1 MPEMSDPE
9 EASTYLARTNFKSVI
24 EWLTAEAILNR
35 PDDPLTFVRDLV
47 DLKLHERG
55 QEAYD
60 AAHATKYVQSCY
72 SDAASLADE
81 HGRIY
86 GKVVA
91 PPGGIRGPAA
101 EALNHRISTL
111 ERLVK
116 ASTVIRALNPDDA
129 CERIISEGCEL
140 LRADR
145 ASIFTTAESAEGE
158 TKMLEL
164 HVAEGADMIRV
175 PYGVGIAGTVAAT
188 GAVCNIHDA
197 YNDSR
202 FNSAADKESGYR
214 TQNILCG
221 PIKDLNGEIVGVL
234 QMINKAEGPFNAD
247 DEETLAMLSSLA
259 GVALQNA
266 FFHERTLEASRRAEA
281 TVALV
286 QGLYE
291 NMGVNP
297 VVFTLTNRLPEVVQC
312 DRCTIFVLDKG
323 NDEMWAMQGEVN
335 FKIPLASPGIAPSCG
350 RDNAIINIPDAYA
363 DARFNQ
369 NIDKQTNYCTKT
381 ILCMPIASDHG
392 KNVVGVAQLINKK
405 RGIFT
410 KDDEKL
416 LSVFL
421 SIVGEIMKGLVMSRV
436 SVKKKATRTTMAANS
451 SPAATGKKGSEMAET
466 LEAFGEEEEEEEEEE
481 G

>member
-1 MPEMSDPE
+1 M
-9 EASTYLARTNFKSVI
+9 
-24 EWLTAEAILNR
+24 
-35 PDDPLTFVRDLV
+35 
-47 DLKLHERG
+47 
-55 QEAYD
+55 
-60 AAHATKYVQSCY
+60 QSCY

-101 EALNHRISTL
+101 EALQHRISTL

-116 ASTVIRALNPDDA
+116 ASTVIRALNPDEA
-129 CERIISEGCEL
+129 CERIITEGCAL
-140 LRADR
+140 LGADR
-145 ASIFTTAESAEGE
+145 ASIFTTAHAEEGE

-202 FNSAADKESGYR
+202 FNSAADKESGFR

-221 PIKDLNGEIVGVL
+221 PINDLTGEIVGVI
-234 QMINKAEGPFNAD
+234 QIINKAAGPFNAE

-266 FFHERTLEASRRAEA
+266 FFHQRTMEASRRAEA

-286 QGLYE
+286 QALYE
-291 NMGVNP
+291 NLGVNP
-297 VVFTLTNRLPEVVQC
+297 VVFTLTNRLPEVIQC
-312 DRCTIFVLDKG
+312 DRCTIFVIDKQAE
-323 NDEMWAMQGEVN
+323 EMWAMQGEVN
-335 FKIPLASPGIAPSCG
+335 FKIPLGSPGIAPSCG
-350 RDNAIINIPDAYA
+350 RENEIINIPDAYQ
-363 DARFNQ
+363 DPRFNQ
-369 NIDKQTNYCTKT
+369 NVDKQTQYYTKT
-381 ILCMPIASDHG
+381 ILCMPITCEHG
-392 KNVVGVAQLINKK
+392 KTVVGVAQLINKK
-405 RGIFT
+405 HGVFD
-410 KDDEKL
+410 KDDERL

-421 SIVGEIMKGLVMSRV
+421 SIVGEIMKGLTMSKE
-436 SVKKKATRTTMAANS
+436 KKKKNPARDTMAMG
-451 SPAATGKKGSEMAET
+451 AATPQMEKSSSKMVPAM
-466 LEAFGEEEEEEEEEE
+466 EAFGEEEEEEED
-481 G
+481 